1 MLDVSPTRG
10 NLLRLQDE
18 VAQLHEG
25 HDLLYRK
32 REVLMREL
40 FDMLADAEHIQ
51 EEAEEVFRH
60 AHEAIRQAR
69 LQMGMDRLH
78 WITLAPGAHVS
89 VKVRERPIM
98 GVVGYLVDLKIETL
112 PSPYGPADT
121 SVAVDEARERWLE
134 VTQLLGELAETVLT
148 AWRLAVELK
157 KTQRRVNALEDII
170 IPRYEST
177 LERIAAALDEEE
189 REEIVRA
196 KKVKA
201 MH

>member
-1 MLDVSPTRG
+1 VLDVSPTRG
-10 NLLRLQDE
+10 NLLRLQE
-18 VAQLHEG
+18 QVEQLHEG

-32 REVLMREL
+32 REVLIREL

-51 EEAEEVFRH
+51 QEAEDVFRH

-78 WITLAPGAHVS
+78 WITLAPGARVS
-89 VKVRERPIM
+89 VQVRERLIM
-98 GVVGYLVDLKIETL
+98 GVVGYLVDLHVETL
-112 PSPYGPADT
+112 PIPYGPADT
-121 SVAVDEARERWLE
+121 SVAIDEARERWLE
-134 VTQLLGELAETVLT
+134 VTRLLGELAETVLT
-148 AWRLAVELK
+148 SWRLAVELK

-177 LERIAAALDEEE
+177 LERIAAALEEEE

>member
-10 NLLRLQDE
+10 NLLELQAE
-18 VAQLHEG
+18 LEQLHEG
-25 HDLLYRK
+25 HDLLDRK

-51 EEAEEVFRH
+51 EEAAETFRA

-78 WITLAPGAHVS
+78 WITLAPGAKVS
-89 VKVRERPIM
+89 VSVRRRVIM
-98 GVVGYLVDLKIETL
+98 GVTGYLVDLTVDTL
-112 PSPYGPADT
+112 PIPYGPADT

-134 VTQLLGELAETVLT
+134 VTTSLGELAETVLT
-148 AWRLAVELK
+148 AWRLAIELK

-177 LERIAAALDEEE
+177 LARISAALAEEE

-196 KKVKA
+196 KKIKA